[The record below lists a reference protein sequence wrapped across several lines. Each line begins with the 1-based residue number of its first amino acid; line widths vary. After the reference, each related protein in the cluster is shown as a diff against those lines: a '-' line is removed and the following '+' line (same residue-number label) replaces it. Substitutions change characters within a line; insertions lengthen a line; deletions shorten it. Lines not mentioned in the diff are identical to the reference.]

1 MNKFED
7 IRNKKIFEVLVII
20 KVIYILLCVVAMI
33 GYKSTNTNKSY
44 YIYILYLIAIT
55 SLILI
60 YFMWVSK
67 NQYNGINKN
76 IKVGNYI
83 ESLLLFLI
91 STLVIIATGR
101 ENSPYKFIYI
111 FIIIISTIQFSS
123 DYAMKISIISSSII
137 CGVDIISIYAKEGI
151 HGKEILVSYFQTDI
165 VIVSAFLVTSWIL
178 GMYVSIEKEHSKE
191 LQTLANMDELTG
203 LYNHRY
209 FQESL
214 EKNINIASENN
225 TCLFLLFMDI
235 DYFKNYNDTNGHQAG
250 DLLLSEVGSILR
262 NSVRKGD
269 IVARYGG
276 EEFAVIL
283 PNTYEKEA
291 IKIGEKIRMNIENT
305 YFLGQENQPNQN
317 ITMSIGI
324 SSYPLRSKSKHQLIN
339 TADDAL
345 YRAKSLN
352 KNRVELYYNVLEE
365 ICQEIHIDQYTIHSL
380 KSLISKINKK
390 DRYTYGHTERVV
402 IYVGWLAD
410 ELNLS
415 NEDKF
420 NLKLAA
426 YLHDIGKIEI
436 SADILN
442 KKERLTDEELDI
454 LRDHPV
460 LGENLVKEIES
471 FSSLLPLIRHHHE
484 KYDGTGYPD
493 RLKGEEIPYLARI
506 ITIAD
511 SFDAMTSHRPYNMR
525 KSHED
530 AMNELKRYSGIQ
542 FDPQLVEKFTDML
555 MKENSNKNI

>member
-1 MNKFED
+1 
-7 IRNKKIFEVLVII
+7 
-20 KVIYILLCVVAMI
+20 
-33 GYKSTNTNKSY
+33 
-44 YIYILYLIAIT
+44 
-55 SLILI
+55 
-60 YFMWVSK
+60 
-67 NQYNGINKN
+67 
-76 IKVGNYI
+76 
-83 ESLLLFLI
+83 
-91 STLVIIATGR
+91 
-101 ENSPYKFIYI
+101 
-111 FIIIISTIQFSS
+111 
-123 DYAMKISIISSSII
+123 
-137 CGVDIISIYAKEGI
+137 
-151 HGKEILVSYFQTDI
+151 
-165 VIVSAFLVTSWIL
+165 
-178 GMYVSIEKEHSKE
+178 
-191 LQTLANMDELTG
+191 
-203 LYNHRY
+203 
-209 FQESL
+209 
-214 EKNINIASENN
+214 
-225 TCLFLLFMDI
+225 MDI
-235 DYFKNYNDTNGHQAG
+235 DYFKNYNDNNGHQAG

-317 ITMSIGI
+317 ITMSIGV
-324 SSYPLRSKSKHQLIN
+324 SSYPLRAKSKHQLIN

-442 KKERLTDEELDI
+442 KKERLTEEEFDI

-460 LGENLVKEIES
+460 LGENLVKKIES